1 MTKTLLSKHFTMSA
15 HFSAGKI
22 YYSPMVWLD
31 NLGHVIAKELV
42 HSEQVHIITGNTLT

>member
-15 HFSAGKI
+15 HFSAGK
-22 YYSPMVWLD
+22 SPMVWLD